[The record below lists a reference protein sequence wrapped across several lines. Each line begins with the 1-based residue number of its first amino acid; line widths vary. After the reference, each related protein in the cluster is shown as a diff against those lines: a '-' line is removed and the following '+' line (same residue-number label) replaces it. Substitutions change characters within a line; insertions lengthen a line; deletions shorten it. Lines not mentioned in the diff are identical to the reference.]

1 MSRAN
6 RKKIFKAARGFI
18 GRSKNCWTI
27 AQRAV
32 HHAWQYGYISRRLRK
47 RDVRAEWIMRINSA
61 TRQFGIRYS
70 EFVRFLPAAGVN
82 MDRRVLAELAA
93 TEPFSF
99 RALVET
105 ARRQQI
111 AETEARRRAPAADTE
126 MR

>member
-1 MSRAN
+1 MTRAN
-6 RKKIFKAARGFI
+6 RKKIFAAARGFI

-47 RDVRAEWIMRINSA
+47 RDARAEWTQRINSA

-70 EFVRFLPAAGVN
+70 EFMRFLPAAGVN

-105 ARRQQI
+105 ARRQQV
-111 AETEARRRAPAADTE
+111 AETEQRKKVLAADSE